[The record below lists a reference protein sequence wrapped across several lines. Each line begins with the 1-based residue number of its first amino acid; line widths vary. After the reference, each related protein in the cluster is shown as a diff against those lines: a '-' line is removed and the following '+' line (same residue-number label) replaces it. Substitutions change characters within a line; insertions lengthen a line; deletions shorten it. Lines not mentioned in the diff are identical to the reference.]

1 MQGIVDMNLFD
12 TLTLLMGAPDASG
25 AAADP
30 NAQLVTTIVTFG
42 LVFVVFYFLIIR
54 PQNKKQKEA
63 KKMMESLKKGDKVQ
77 TIGGLRGTVWQVNE
91 KADCVIIKTEEDV
104 KLEFVRSAIASVLEQ
119 KPADAAEKA
128 DAKSEKTDENKE

>member
-1 MQGIVDMNLFD
+1 MQGITEMNAFD
-12 TLTLLMGAPDASG
+12 TLTLLMGGKDASG
-25 AAADP
+25 AADP
-30 NAQLVTTIVTFG
+30 NGQLITTIVTFG

-54 PQNKKQKEA
+54 PQNKKQKDA

-91 KADCVIIKTEEDV
+91 KGDCVIIKTEEDV

-119 KPADAAEKA
+119 KPADDVAKAADKG
-128 DAKSEKTDENKE
+128 DKKDDKKE